1 MNTSSVTIK
10 IIPVMN
16 AGDSHPAEPGLG
28 PMNPYVMQLV
38 ARERERERERGE
50 REMEKIGRR
59 RERKEAGRRG
69 EMKKEKMEREERK
82 Q

>member
-1 MNTSSVTIK
+1 MVCVVHGPMNTSSVTIK
-10 IIPVMN
+10 IFPVMN

-38 ARERERERERGE
+38 ARERERGE

-59 RERKEAGRRG
+59 REGKEGGERG
-69 EMKKEKMEREERK
+69 EMKKE
-82 Q
+82 